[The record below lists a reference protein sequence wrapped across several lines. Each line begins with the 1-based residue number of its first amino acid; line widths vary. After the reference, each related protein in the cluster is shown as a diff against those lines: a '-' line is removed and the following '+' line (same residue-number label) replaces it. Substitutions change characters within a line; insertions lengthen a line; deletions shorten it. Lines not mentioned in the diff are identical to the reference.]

1 MGGAEGPRR
10 RDESLRSALSLWFVI
25 ALLTLSFFPFHS
37 SSLYDFTVKDA
48 SGQDYNLGQQLKD
61 KKAVLVVNV
70 ASQCTYWERRVGG
83 DGRMEDTL
91 CLVCELR
98 AFLVARTHL

>member
-1 MGGAEGPRR
+1 M
-10 RDESLRSALSLWFVI
+10 
-25 ALLTLSFFPFHS
+25 HS

-70 ASQCTYWERRVGG
+70 ASQCTWAGG
-83 DGRMEDTL
+83 KKGGREEEKEMCFL
-91 CLVCELR
+91 CGCLL
-98 AFLVARTHL
+98 FLHASRSTPSYFIEGS